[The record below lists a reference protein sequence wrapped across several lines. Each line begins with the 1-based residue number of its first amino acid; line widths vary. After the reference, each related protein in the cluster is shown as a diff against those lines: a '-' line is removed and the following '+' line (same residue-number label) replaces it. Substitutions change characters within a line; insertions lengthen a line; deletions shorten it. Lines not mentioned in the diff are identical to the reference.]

1 MLLSISNSK
10 PAPLFYARV
19 LVGICVILIVAPE
32 ISGDYSL
39 KHRSETFAC
48 VSR

>member
-1 MLLSISNSK
+1 MPLSISNSK
-10 PAPLFYARV
+10 PAPLFLREGACWNLRHSHCA
-19 LVGICVILIVAPE
+19 LE